1 MTVTASRHWT
11 TPQHDVPGLR
21 RIENSLGLAA
31 SILPNGSLFAI
42 DHKAII
48 IGQVLA
54 SSIEGGLG
62 LVLLR
67 IGHPAPSIIEL
78 VGPRAVL
85 SVGVGDSSLIWAGET
100 AAIQHRVTLRLAAD
114 ALAWVWSIE
123 LTNNSDTEI
132 AVDTI
137 LVQDLGL
144 GSRGFLMNNEA
155 YASQYIDHAVASH
168 PTYGP
173 VVLSRQNLAQ
183 DGAHPWI
190 AQGCVDGTAAFATD
204 AFQLYGP
211 AYRETGQI
219 DLPFGTDLPSQI
231 LQHEVACIA
240 LQSPAATLA
249 PGETIVRQFF
259 GVYQPDHPA
268 ASGAADLSL
277 LDPIAELASAPQGKI
292 ALVPPRR
299 TLLQDAPSRPGIDL
313 DQATLDRLYPARLQA
328 EWKDGTLL
336 SFFVQDGSLNRHI
349 VLRAKESLV
358 KRRHGTLLRTG
369 AALLPDATTGC
380 MTCWMHGV
388 FGAQLTIGNT
398 SFHKLLSVSRDPYNI
413 MRSSGLRILVEIVDE
428 WQLLTVPSAFD
439 IGLGDCRWI
448 YRLTDRTIIIHAA
461 ASGEDSALQWQ
472 VTIEGAPC
480 RLLLLGHLVLGER
493 EFDHLSRIEIDAGR
507 QIASFRPD
515 PTWLW
520 GQRYPNAVYHLVS
533 AKPEAIEALGGDEL
547 LYRDNE
553 PGDGAYIVLR
563 TQPVTSFRFAVVGS
577 MTDADLAAM
586 LAQKY
591 AGAISQASLVDSSTA
606 FWRSVTRDLRITGS
620 APVAGA
626 LDLFVPWLAH
636 NAMIHLTVPHGLEQ
650 YTGAAWGTRD
660 VCQGPVEFL
669 LALEHDA
676 PVKEILRMIFAQQYD
691 RRGDWPQ
698 WFMLE
703 PYSIIQDRTSHGD
716 VIVWPLKALND
727 YLEATDDLGFL
738 NEPIAWRD
746 LETLG
751 RTSHQDPVSAHI
763 DRLIATVEA
772 QFIPGTSLIRYGHGD
787 WNDSL
792 QPADPRLADWMVSS
806 WTVAL
811 LFHQVTRYA
820 AVLRRVGN
828 PTRAA
833 ELADLAERMRQ
844 DFRTH
849 LMRDGTVAGYAIFD
863 PASDGPP
870 ELLLHPSD
878 TRTGL
883 HYSLLPMKRGIL
895 SGLFTPEQARHH
907 LALVAE
913 HLWFPDGA
921 RLMDQPVRYQ
931 GGPESI
937 FRRAESASYFGR
949 EIGLMYVH
957 AHLRYGEALASQG
970 KGTAVLDV
978 LSLANPVAI
987 TERLSNAAR
996 RQSNHYFSSSD
1007 AAFANRYEAS
1017 ADWDRVKAGQI
1028 QAEGG
1033 WRVYSSGPGLFT
1045 NLLIRHAL
1053 GRRRLWGERH
1063 ETPLLDE
1070 AVLGMRWR

>member
-1 MTVTASRHWT
+1 
-11 TPQHDVPGLR
+11 
-21 RIENSLGLAA
+21 
-31 SILPNGSLFAI
+31 
-42 DHKAII
+42 
-48 IGQVLA
+48 
-54 SSIEGGLG
+54 
-62 LVLLR
+62 
-67 IGHPAPSIIEL
+67 
-78 VGPRAVL
+78 
-85 SVGVGDSSLIWAGET
+85 
-100 AAIQHRVTLRLAAD
+100 
-114 ALAWVWSIE
+114 
-123 LTNNSDTEI
+123 
-132 AVDTI
+132 
-137 LVQDLGL
+137 
-144 GSRGFLMNNEA
+144 
-155 YASQYIDHAVASH
+155 
-168 PTYGP
+168 
-173 VVLSRQNLAQ
+173 VLSRQNLAQ

-190 AQGCVDGTAAFATD
+190 AQGCIDGAAAFATD

-219 DLPFGTDLPSQI
+219 DLRFGTDLPSHI

-268 ASGAADLSL
+268 ASSDADLSL
-277 LDPIAELASAPQGKI
+277 LDQIADLANAPRGDI
-292 ALVPPRR
+292 ALSAPRR
-299 TLLQDAPSRPGIDL
+299 TLLQDAPSLPGLDL
-313 DQATLDRLYPARLQA
+313 DPAMLDRLYPDRLQA
-328 EWKDGTLL
+328 ESQDGTLL
-336 SFFVQDGSLNRHI
+336 SFFVQEGALNRHI
-349 VLRAKESLV
+349 VLRAKELLV

-369 AALLPDATTGC
+369 GAMLPDAATGC

-398 SFHKLLSVSRDPYNI
+398 SFHKLFSVSRDPYNI
-413 MRSSGLRILVEIVDE
+413 MRSSGLRILVEISAE
-428 WQLLTVPSAFD
+428 WQMLTVPSAFD
-439 IGLGDCRWI
+439 MGLGDCRWI
-448 YRLTDRTIIIHAA
+448 YRLPDRTIIIHAA

-472 VTIEGAPC
+472 VTIEGAAC

-493 EFDHLSRIEIDAGR
+493 EFDHLSRIEIDTDR
-507 QIASFRPD
+507 KIASFRPD
-515 PTWLW
+515 PNWFW

-533 AKPEAIEALGGDEL
+533 SDRDAIEALGGDEL
-547 LYRDNE
+547 LYCDNE

-563 TQPVTSFRFAVVGS
+563 TRPITSFRFAVVGS
-577 MTDADLAAM
+577 MTDTDLAAT

-591 AGAISQASLVDSSTA
+591 AEAVSQASLVDSSTA
-606 FWRSVTRDLRITGS
+606 FWRQVTRDLRITGS

-676 PVKEILRMIFAQQYD
+676 PVKEILRTIFAQQYD
-691 RRGDWPQ
+691 GRGDWPQ

-716 VIVWPLKALND
+716 VIIWPLKALND
-727 YLEATDDLGFL
+727 YLEATDDLAFL
-738 NEPIAWRD
+738 NEPIVWRN
-746 LETLG
+746 LETLE

-763 DRLIATVEA
+763 DRLLATVEA

-811 LFHQVTRYA
+811 LFHQVIRYA
-820 AVLRRVGN
+820 EVLRRAGH
-828 PTRAA
+828 PGRAA

-844 DFRTH
+844 DFHTH
-849 LMRDGTVAGYAIFD
+849 LMRDGIVAGYAIFD
-863 PASDGPP
+863 SASDGPP

-895 SGLFTPEQARHH
+895 SGLFSPDQTSHH
-907 LALVAE
+907 LALIAE

-921 RLMDQPVRYQ
+921 RLMDRPVRYQ

-970 KGTAVLDV
+970 DGDAVLKV
-978 LSLANPVAI
+978 LSLATPVAI

-1007 AAFANRYEAS
+1007 AAFPNRYAAS
-1017 ADWDRVKAGQI
+1017 TEWDRVRTGQI

-1053 GRRRLWGERH
+1053 GRRRVWGERQ
-1063 ETPLLDE
+1063 EAPLLTE
-1070 AVLGMRWR
+1070 AVLGMRWTRNA

>member
-1 MTVTASRHWT
+1 
-11 TPQHDVPGLR
+11 VPGLR
-21 RIENSLGLAA
+21 RIENSMGLAA

-42 DHKAII
+42 EHKATI

-62 LVLLR
+62 RVLLR

-78 VGPRAVL
+78 VGPRASV
-85 SVGVGDSSLIWAGET
+85 SVGVGENILVWAGET
-100 AAIQHRVTLRLAAD
+100 AGISHCVTLRLAAD
-114 ALAWVWSIE
+114 ALAWVWTIK
-123 LTNNSDTEI
+123 LTNNRATEI
-132 AVDTI
+132 ALDTI
-137 LVQDLGL
+137 LAQDLGL

-155 YASQYIDHAVASH
+155 YASQYIDHAVESH
-168 PTYGP
+168 PLFGP

-190 AQGCVDGTAAFATD
+190 AQGCIDGAEAFATD
-204 AFQLYGP
+204 AFQIYGP
-211 AYRETGQI
+211 SYREFGRI
-219 DLPFGTDLPSQI
+219 ELPFGTNLPSEI
-231 LQHEVACIA
+231 LQHDVACIA
-240 LQSPAATLA
+240 LQSPAATLP
-249 PGETIVRQFF
+249 PGETIAPQFF

-268 ASGAADLSL
+268 ASSEADLSL
-277 LDPIAELASAPQGKI
+277 LESIRDAAAMPPVPIPVS
-292 ALVPPRR
+292 VPRR
-299 TLLQDAPSRPGIDL
+299 TLLQDAPSLPGLDL
-313 DQATLDRLYPARLQA
+313 DPVALDRFYPDRLQE
-328 EWKDGTLL
+328 EWQDSNLL
-336 SFFVQDGSLNRHI
+336 SFFVAEGSLNRHI
-349 VLRAKESLV
+349 VLRAKEFLV

-369 AALLPDATTGC
+369 SAMLPDAATGC

-398 SFHKLLSVSRDPYNI
+398 SFHKLFSVSRDPYNI
-413 MRSSGLRILVEIVDE
+413 MRSNGLRILVEIADE
-428 WQLLTVPSAFD
+428 WRLLTVPSAFD
-439 IGLGDCRWI
+439 MGLGDCRWI

-461 ASGEDSALQWQ
+461 ASAEDAALQWQ
-472 VTIEGAPC
+472 VTIEGAAC
-480 RLLLLGHLVLGER
+480 RLMLLGHLVLGER
-493 EFDHLSRIEIDAGR
+493 EFDHLSRIDIDTDR
-507 QIASFRPD
+507 KIASFRPD

-533 AKPEAIEALGGDEL
+533 GDADAIEALADDEL

-553 PGDGAYIVLR
+553 RGDGAYIILQTR
-563 TQPVTSFRFAVVGS
+563 PVTSFRFAVVGS
-577 MTDADLAAM
+577 MTDADVATTLA
-586 LAQKY
+586 LKY
-591 AGAISQASLVDSSTA
+591 AGTVSQASLIGSSAA
-606 FWRSVTRDLRITGS
+606 FWRSVTRNLRITGS

-636 NAMIHLTVPHGLEQ
+636 NAMIHLTAPHGLEQ

-676 PVKEILRMIFAQQYD
+676 PVKEILRIIFAQQYD
-691 RRGDWPQ
+691 GRGDWPQ

-727 YLEATDDLGFL
+727 YLEATNDLEFL
-738 NEPIAWRD
+738 GELIAWRN
-746 LETLG
+746 LETLEQ
-751 RTSHQDPVSAHI
+751 TSRQDPVSAHI
-763 DRLIATVEA
+763 DTLLEMVQA

-811 LFHQVTRYA
+811 LFHQVSRYA
-820 AVLRRVGN
+820 EVQRRAGN
-828 PTRAA
+828 PVRAA
-833 ELADLAERMRQ
+833 EMAELAERMRQ
-844 DFRTH
+844 DFQRY
-849 LMRDGTVAGYAIFD
+849 LIRNGTVAGYAIFD

-883 HYSLLPMKRGIL
+883 HYSLLPMKRAIL
-895 SGLFTPEQARHH
+895 SGLFTPDQARHH
-907 LALVAE
+907 LALISD

-921 RLMDQPVRYQ
+921 RLMDRPVRYQ

-957 AHLRYGEALASQG
+957 AHLRYGEALATQG
-970 KGTAVLDV
+970 DGDAVLNV
-978 LSLANPVAI
+978 LALATSVGI
-987 TERLSNAAR
+987 TERLSPASR

-1007 AAFANRYEAS
+1007 AAFPTRYAAS
-1017 ADWDRVKAGQI
+1017 AQWDRLKNGRIPVD
-1028 QAEGG
+1028 GG
-1033 WRVYSSGPGLFT
+1033 WRVYSSGPGLLI

-1053 GRRRLWGERH
+1053 GRRRVWGRRH
-1063 ETPLLDE
+1063 ETPLLDGS
-1070 AVLGMRWR
+1070 VLGMRWSG